1 MSSTGLLPFLLYL
14 VAYLV
19 VYVKGLRTRTR
30 IFLNVARG
38 GWVMACSA
46 SAVRFGYPQ
55 WHWKVALFP
64 ESKAFVS
71 QINECFPL
79 PSIPTCRVFELLSSL
94 NKYKMPPCYA
104 SLVAL
109 HSKYKLMETNLDKV
123 KQNMKEKV
131 PEIERS
137 LELVRH
143 LQERQV
149 I

>member
-1 MSSTGLLPFLLYL
+1 MLWLFYFAGTLQLSIVPL
-14 VAYLV
+14 
-19 VYVKGLRTRTR
+19 K
-30 IFLNVARG
+30 
-38 GWVMACSA
+38 MALCT
-46 SAVRFGYPQ
+46 
-55 WHWKVALFP
+55 
-64 ESKAFVS
+64 ESKAFAS
-71 QINECFPL
+71 F
-79 PSIPTCRVFELLSSL
+79 FFMYL
-94 NKYKMPPCYA
+94 NCLVQNAPPRYD

-149 I
+149 T